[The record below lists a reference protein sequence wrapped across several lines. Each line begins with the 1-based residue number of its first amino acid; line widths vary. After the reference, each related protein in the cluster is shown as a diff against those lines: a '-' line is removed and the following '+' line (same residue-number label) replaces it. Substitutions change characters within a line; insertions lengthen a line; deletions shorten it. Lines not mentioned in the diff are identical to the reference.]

1 MLKQIFAHLAHLPM
15 NKSYFSHGALSI
27 EECRN
32 LMKETDMNDEEI
44 EEFLRALRSYLNNF
58 LDDFFASEFEP
69 IEV

>member
-1 MLKQIFAHLAHLPM
+1 
-15 NKSYFSHGALSI
+15 
-27 EECRN
+27 
-32 LMKETDMNDEEI
+32 MKETDMNDEEI